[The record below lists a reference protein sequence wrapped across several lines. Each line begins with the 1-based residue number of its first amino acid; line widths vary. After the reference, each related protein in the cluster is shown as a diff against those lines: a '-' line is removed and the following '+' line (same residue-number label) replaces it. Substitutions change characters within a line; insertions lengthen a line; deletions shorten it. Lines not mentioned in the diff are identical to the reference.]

1 MTTYF
6 VTGATGA
13 LGSALVPM
21 LLETPGA
28 QVRLLI
34 RAPNEQAL
42 AQRLQSLF
50 DFWRLGGLED
60 EYRQRVVALR
70 GDASES
76 RFALA
81 DATYDALCRSVTHVI
96 HAAGAVKL
104 NLPLDQARR
113 SAVSS
118 ALEAID
124 LATKCQANGQL
135 QKIEI
140 VSTVGVGGRLD
151 VVPENWISTSRG
163 FHNTYEQAKAE
174 AEDIA
179 CRHVDAGLPLTVH
192 RPSMVVGDS
201 QCGRI
206 IHFQVFYH
214 LCEFLSGGR
223 TFGLSPPLGD
233 VRLDIIPV
241 DYVARV
247 IAWSALQ
254 QSTIGKV
261 LHECSG
267 LRGAIA
273 LVTLR
278 DRVRAAF
285 AAAGRRLPPV
295 VQLSAGVFNSLLG
308 LVRPLVGERNRRALS
323 TLPIFLEYLA
333 SPVTFENVET
343 SKLLAGANQPKVPEV
358 AVYLDTVLGAY
369 IASRR

>member
-34 RAPNEQAL
+34 RAPDDETL

-60 EYRQRVVALR
+60 AYRQRVVALR
-70 GDASES
+70 GDASEP

-81 DATYDALCRSVTHVI
+81 DAAYDALCQSVTHVV

-118 ALEAID
+118 ALEAIE
-124 LATKCQANGQL
+124 LAKKCQVNGQL

-140 VSTVGVGGRLD
+140 VSTVGVGGKLG
-151 VVPENWISTSRG
+151 VVPEDWISTSRG

-179 CRHVDAGLPLTVH
+179 RRHVDAGLPLTVH

-201 QCGRI
+201 QRGRI
-206 IHFQVFYH
+206 VHFQVFYH
-214 LCEFLSGGR
+214 LCEFLSGAR

-233 VRLDIIPV
+233 VGLDIIPV

-254 QSTIGKV
+254 RSTIGKV

-267 LRGAIA
+267 PHGAIA

-278 DRVRAAF
+278 DRVRTVF

-295 VQLSAGVFNSLLG
+295 VQLSGGMFNSLLG
-308 LVRPLVGERNRRALS
+308 LVRPVVGERNRRALN
-323 TLPIFLEYLA
+323 TLPVFLEYLA
-333 SPVTFENVET
+333 SPVAFQNVET
-343 SKLLAGANQPKVPEV
+343 GKLLGSAGQLQAP
-358 AVYLDTVLGAY
+358 AVSAYLDTVLGAY
-369 IASRR
+369 LASRR